1 MKSIH
6 QYLEQNLLL
15 TEFYNFT
22 GEVIITESF
31 ISRLAKLLGS
41 KARKLIDSL
50 KDTKKDLVRFPED
63 VKKAFNGFTANIANP
78 EDKLQPKQR
87 QELVERV
94 SKTKI
99 DDITDMIKQYYSDN
113 KNNTAAKNSPMVAY
127 LYALG
132 VNVAKANNDKES
144 LKTMEEAFR
153 SIPNDVKKKAADFFK
168 QEVSNNDG
176 NEEQQE
182 NSPEAEKT
190 KEEIEKVV
198 QQEEIAKP
206 AQEAGIELKKLTEK
220 IYDIISSHSEENKN
234 ASIENSEEF
243 ESDVTTIAQLIINA
257 KGVYD
262 SDTIKTDSLKKYGM
276 DVDTLIS
283 RLELNK

>member
-15 TEFYNFT
+15 TEFYNFN
-22 GEVIITESF
+22 GDVIITESF

-78 EDKLQPKQR
+78 DDKLQLKQR
-87 QELVERV
+87 QEIVERV

-99 DDITDMIKQYYSDN
+99 EDITDMIKQYYSDN
-113 KNNTAAKNSPMVAY
+113 KNNAAAKNSPMVAY

-132 VNVAKANNDKES
+132 VNVAKANNDKEG
-144 LKTMEEAFR
+144 LKEMEEAFR

-168 QEVSNNDG
+168 QEVSNNDN
-176 NEEQQE
+176 NEEQQD

-206 AQEAGIELKKLTEK
+206 AKEAGLELKTLTAK
-220 IYDIISSHSEENKN
+220 IYNIISSYNEENTK

-243 ESDVTTIAQLIINA
+243 KSDVTTIAQLIIDA
-257 KGVYD
+257 KGAYD
-262 SDTIKTDSLKKYGM
+262 SDTIKSDALKKYGI
-276 DVDTLIS
+276 DVETLLS
-283 RLELNK
+283 KLDLK

>member
-22 GEVIITESF
+22 GDVIITESF

-78 EDKLQPKQR
+78 DDKLQAKQR

-113 KNNTAAKNSPMVAY
+113 KNNTATKNSPMVAY

-206 AQEAGIELKKLTEK
+206 AKEANISLGQLESK
-220 IYDIISSHSEENKN
+220 IFDILADHNDVNYEIAQNKRD
-234 ASIENSEEF
+234 EF
-243 ESDVTTIAQLIINA
+243 EADITALAKIIINA

-262 SDTIKTDSLKKYGM
+262 SDTIKSDSLKKYGI
-276 DVDTLIS
+276 DTETLIS
-283 RLELNK
+283 KLGLK

>member
-15 TEFYNFT
+15 TEFYNFN
-22 GEVIITESF
+22 GDVIITESF

-78 EDKLQPKQR
+78 DDKLQPKQR
-87 QELVERV
+87 QEIVERV

-99 DDITDMIKQYYSDN
+99 EDITDMIKQYYSDN
-113 KNNTAAKNSPMVAY
+113 KNNAAAKNSPMVAY

-132 VNVAKANNDKES
+132 VNVAKANNDKEG
-144 LKTMEEAFR
+144 LKEMEEAFR

-168 QEVSNNDG
+168 QEVSNNDS
-176 NEEQQE
+176 NEEQQDD
-182 NSPEAEKT
+182 SPEAEKA

-206 AQEAGIELKKLTEK
+206 AKEANISLEQLKTK
-220 IYDIISSHSEENKN
+220 IFDILADHNGVNYEIADNKMD
-234 ASIENSEEF
+234 EF
-243 ESDVTTIAQLIINA
+243 EADVTALAQIIINA
-257 KGVYD
+257 KGTYD
-262 SDTIKTDSLKKYGM
+262 SDTIKSDTLKKYGI
-276 DVDTLIS
+276 DVETLVS
-283 RLELNK
+283 KLGLK